1 MRRNRM
7 KRSVI
12 ITKED
17 DWYVARDVVSQVA
30 SQGRSLEE
38 SIDNL
43 KEALALYYE
52 GQPEENRTAAPEV
65 FFATLE
71 VAL

>member
-7 KRSVI
+7 KRSVV

-38 SIDNL
+38 SIENL

-52 GQPEENRTAAPEV
+52 EQPEEKIAAVPEV
-65 FFATLE
+65 FMKQLQ
-71 VAL
+71 